1 MGRFFFFFF
10 MRVCNGRS
18 LDFGFLHLFLCV
30 LLTSARLDTD
40 NAGNIRL
47 SLGFATLIRVM
58 MMVMMNFGD

>member
-1 MGRFFFFFF
+1 MGRFFFFV
-10 MRVCNGRS
+10 RASAWNGRS
-18 LDFGFLHLFLCV
+18 LDFGLLDLFLCV

-58 MMVMMNFGD
+58 MMMMMNFGD